1 MVDLNVTWLG
11 FVFILNSFVC
21 FSFHSF
27 LEKMAE
33 DGGGVRLELDVQ
45 GQGGRTILDVD
56 RQGGGE
62 SRKLNN
68 FHGRQ

>member
-27 LEKMAE
+27 LEKIAE
-33 DGGGVRLELDVQ
+33 DGGGSFRI
-45 GQGGRTILDVD
+45 GRP
-56 RQGGGE
+56 R
-62 SRKLNN
+62 SR
-68 FHGRQ
+68 G